1 MTKEKTVQS
10 ETLDLDFVSFRLATT
25 FYGLRWFKSLGKLTS
40 GFDFFFFS
48 PRWQDQK
55 KWRGPIGRYH
65 CCALQQGIKKKKNK
79 NTKQQQVGLVI
90 FNTTCKPGTK
100 TIRKNRV

>member
-40 GFDFFFFS
+40 GFDFFFFFLTVAKHNN
-48 PRWQDQK
+48 D
-55 KWRGPIGRYH
+55 
-65 CCALQQGIKKKKNK
+65 
-79 NTKQQQVGLVI
+79 GLPLLGVI
-90 FNTTCKPGTK
+90 IVVLC
-100 TIRKNRV
+100 NRA

>member
-40 GFDFFFFS
+40 GFDFFFFFS
-48 PRWQDQK
+48 PSQS
-55 KWRGPIGRYH
+55 
-65 CCALQQGIKKKKNK
+65 
-79 NTKQQQVGLVI
+79 
-90 FNTTCKPGTK
+90 TTMMACHYWA
-100 TIRKNRV
+100 